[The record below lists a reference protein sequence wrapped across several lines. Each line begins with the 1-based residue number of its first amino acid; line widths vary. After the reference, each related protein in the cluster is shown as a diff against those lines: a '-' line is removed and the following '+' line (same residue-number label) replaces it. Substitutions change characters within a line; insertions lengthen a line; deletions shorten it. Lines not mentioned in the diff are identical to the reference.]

1 MLRDKSLLTRISILG
16 LLVTSLLSFITTQ
29 SVVANSPQDHEPGQ
43 LVVKLMQLSEINI
56 DVINQV
62 YGTSTLMSLYN
73 HKNVFLLKA
82 PPGTNAEQLVEIM
95 ARDPRL
101 EYAELN
107 YFNENPESG
116 STDRIYGWGGYE
128 STPYQGQEATS
139 ELKLEE
145 VHTYSRGAGVVV
157 AIIDSGVQLDHP
169 ALVNS
174 LYGLGFDFV
183 DNDPF
188 PADEANGLD
197 DDGDGKLDEGY
208 GHGTHVAGIVHL
220 IAPEASLMSLRVLNS
235 DGRGNDFK
243 TASAILFAT
252 YNGADVINLS
262 LGTTNPSELLSDVV
276 REAARMGVVVVAAA
290 GNMNLDAKQYPA
302 GEACA
307 LAATSV
313 DSQGKK
319 SSFANYGSW
328 INLAAPGEN
337 IYSTFPINGYAWWSG
352 TSMATPFV
360 SGQAALL
367 RSYRPQ
373 LTLTEIG
380 VFIGTT
386 ALALDR
392 INPAYRGLLGMGKID
407 ILASL
412 QELAAGATSSPKENV
427 FADCNP

>member
-1 MLRDKSLLTRISILG
+1 MLRDKSLLTRISLLG
-16 LLVTSLLSFITTQ
+16 WLVASLLSFIATQ
-29 SVVANSPQDHEPGQ
+29 SVVANSPQDYEPGQ
-43 LVVKLMQLSEINI
+43 LVVKVMQPSEINI
-56 DVINQV
+56 DVINQI

-73 HKNVFLLKA
+73 HQNVFLLKA

-95 ARDPRL
+95 AQDPRL

-128 STPYQGQEATS
+128 STPYQGQEATN
-139 ELKLEE
+139 EMKLEE
-145 VHTYSRGAGVVV
+145 VHTYNRGADVVV
-157 AIIDSGVQLDHP
+157 AIIDGGIQLDHP
-169 ALVNS
+169 ALAKS

-220 IAPEASLMSLRVLNS
+220 VAPEASLMSLRVLNS
-235 DGRGNDFK
+235 DGRGNIFK
-243 TASAILFAT
+243 TANAILFAT

-262 LGTTNPSELLSDVV
+262 LGTTYPSELLSDVV

-290 GNMNLDAKQYPA
+290 GNMNLDIKQYPA

-307 LAATSV
+307 LAVTSV
-313 DSQGKK
+313 DSRGKK

-328 INLAAPGEN
+328 IDLAAPGEN

-373 LTLTEIG
+373 LTLNEMG
-380 VFIGTT
+380 RFIGAT
-386 ALALDR
+386 AQTLDR
-392 INPAYRGLLGMGKID
+392 INPAYRSMLGMGKID

-412 QELAAGATSSPKENV
+412 KELVAGTMPSPDENI
-427 FADCNP
+427 FADCTP

>member
-1 MLRDKSLLTRISILG
+1 MIRISFLG
-16 LLVTSLLSFITTQ
+16 LLITSLFSSFTTQ
-29 SVVANSPQDHEPGQ
+29 SVVANSLQDHEPDQ
-43 LVVKLMQLSEINI
+43 IVIKLTQPSTI
-56 DVINQV
+56 DIDLINQV
-62 YGTSTLMSLYN
+62 YGTSTLMPLYN
-73 HKNVFLLKA
+73 HQNVFLLKA
-82 PPGTNAEQLVEIM
+82 PPGINAEQLVEIM
-95 ARDPRL
+95 AQDPRL

-107 YFNENPESG
+107 YFNETPESG

-128 STPYQGQEATS
+128 SSPYQGQKASVEM
-139 ELKLEE
+139 ELEE
-145 VHTYSRGAGVVV
+145 VHTYNRGAGIVV

-169 ALVNS
+169 ELVES
-174 LYGLGFDFV
+174 LSGLGFDFV
-183 DNDPF
+183 DNDPV

-220 IAPEASLMSLRVLNS
+220 IAPEASLMVLRVLNS

-243 TASAILFAT
+243 TANAILFAT

-262 LGTTNPSELLSDVV
+262 LGTPYPSELLSDVV
-276 REAARMGVVVVAAA
+276 REAAKMGVVVVAAA
-290 GNMNLDAKQYPA
+290 GNMNLDIKQYPA

-307 LAATSV
+307 LAITSV

-319 SSFANYGSW
+319 SSFANYGPW

-360 SGQAALL
+360 SGQTALL

-373 LTLTEIG
+373 LTLKEIG
-380 VFIGTT
+380 SFIGAT

-412 QELAAGATSSPKENV
+412 QEVADDSPPPAGKNV
-427 FADCNP
+427 FADCDP